1 MLNLKELEQKL
12 DKALS
17 SETEKTLTQW
27 LLSKR
32 FKGFYFLG
40 EGVFEELT
48 PSHSTLKP
56 YSCEP
61 KNEFEHSEEVS
72 VAQEHQYAMAA

>member
-1 MLNLKELEQKL
+1 MLNLRELEQKL

-17 SETEKTLTQW
+17 NETEKSLTQW
-27 LLSKR
+27 LLNKR
-32 FKGFYFLG
+32 FKGLDFLG

-48 PSHSTLKP
+48 PSHSTIKP

-61 KNEFEHSEEVS
+61 KNEFEHSEEYS
-72 VAQEHQYAMAA
+72 VVGEYQYAMAA